1 MAEVMEIQKYVE
13 QIRGIENSQLDQN
26 TELENVISKMI
37 FDGKSIYF
45 QVNDLFQNQNLNQAL
60 LSKIEQ
66 TLDLIFIKEE
76 NANVCF
82 ANSVEVRPEYK
93 QSFRLL
99 DLLDYMYA
107 FVHSS
112 VYQESLKVGITN
124 EAEFFWKLV
133 KTGSELR
140 NKKLSS

>member
-13 QIRGIENSQLDQN
+13 QIRGLENSQLDQN

-60 LSKIEQ
+60 LLKIEQ
-66 TLDLIFIKEE
+66 TLNLIFIKEE
-76 NANVCF
+76 NVNVCF
-82 ANSVEVRPEYK
+82 ANSDEVRPEYK

-112 VYQESLKVGITN
+112 VYQESLKVVITI

>member
-1 MAEVMEIQKYVE
+1 MEIQKYVE
-13 QIRGIENSQLDQN
+13 QIRGLENSQLDQN

-60 LSKIEQ
+60 LLKIEQ
-66 TLDLIFIKEE
+66 TLNLIFIKEE

-82 ANSVEVRPEYK
+82 ANSDEVRPEYK

-112 VYQESLKVGITN
+112 VYQESLKVVITI

>member
-1 MAEVMEIQKYVE
+1 MEIQKYVE
-13 QIRGIENSQLDQN
+13 QIRGLENSQLDQN

-112 VYQESLKVGITN
+112 VYQKSLKIMIKN